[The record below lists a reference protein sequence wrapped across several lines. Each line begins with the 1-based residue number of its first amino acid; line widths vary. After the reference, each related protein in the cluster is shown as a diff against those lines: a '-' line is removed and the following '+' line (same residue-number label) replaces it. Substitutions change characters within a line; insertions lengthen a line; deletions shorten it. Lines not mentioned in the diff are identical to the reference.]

1 MIAPTSFFADY
12 GCHVRILEEARA
24 LQARGHVVRVCAY
37 HNGRDLPGVDI
48 HRSVDVPWLKRAEV
62 GSSRHKAYL
71 DVALFIATLRQARAF
86 RPDVIHGHIHEGAL
100 IGAVVGRLTR
110 RPVVFDYQGSLTEEM
125 LDHRFIRPG
134 GLRERFFRRLE
145 RWIDRLPDL
154 VVPSGAAAECY
165 LRGRGLPAER
175 IQLVPDGVDTDWL
188 DPQRVAA
195 ERAGV
200 RERLGIPRD
209 APVIVYLGLLA
220 EYQGTDLLL
229 RAARRVLERRPDAYL
244 LVAGYPG
251 ADRYAK
257 LARELAL
264 DGRVLFPGRVPYE
277 DAPALLVAGDV
288 AVAPKMSLTESN
300 GKLLNYMAMRLPVV
314 AFDSAANR
322 AIVGALG
329 HLVPPGDADALAD
342 ALLCA
347 LNDPPAMRDA
357 LRARIADEFAWSERV
372 LDLERVYARVLG
384 RGADRSGDAANTAA
398 LSAEAAPSSEAR
410 AAVHGPD
417 ARGDA

>member
-1 MIAPTSFFADY
+1 MVAPTSFFADY

-37 HNGRDLPGVDI
+37 HNGRDLPDI
-48 HRSVDVPWLKRAEV
+48 DVRRSVDVPWLKRAEV

-71 DVALFIATLRQARAF
+71 DVALFVTALRQARAF
-86 RPDVIHGHIHEGAL
+86 RPDIIHGHIHEGAL
-100 IGAVVGRLTR
+100 LGAVIGRLTR

-145 RWIDRLPDL
+145 RWIDGLPD
-154 VVPSGAAAECY
+154 VIVPSGAAAECY
-165 LRGRGLPAER
+165 LRGRGVPQAR
-175 IQLVPDGVDTDWL
+175 ICLVPDGVDTAWL
-188 DPQRVAA
+188 DPRRVAD
-195 ERAGV
+195 ERVAT
-200 RERLGIPRD
+200 RARLGIPPD
-209 APVIVYLGLLA
+209 APVVIYLGLLA

-229 RAARRVLERRPDAYL
+229 RAARRVLERRPDAFL

-251 ADRYAK
+251 ADRYAQ
-257 LARELAL
+257 LARDLEL
-264 DGRVLFPGRVPYE
+264 DGHVLFPGRVPYE
-277 DAPALLVAGDV
+277 DAPALLAAGDV

-322 AIVGALG
+322 AIVGALV
-329 HLVPPGDADALAD
+329 HLVPLGDADALAD

-347 LNDPPAMRDA
+347 LNDPTAVRDA
-357 LRARIADEFAWSERV
+357 LRARIVDQFAWTERV
-372 LDLERVYARVLG
+372 RDLEAVYARLLG
-384 RGADRSGDAANTAA
+384 QAVAQPVDGARTAEHVVQ
-398 LSAEAAPSSEAR
+398 LTPSSSAR
-410 AAVHGPD
+410 AA
-417 ARGDA
+417 AREDT